1 MPKLTTM
8 ASAHSF
14 AHLLGFG
21 ATKATKKRA
30 EEELDEEK
38 GDGDD
43 EDDNKKAKRAESP
56 EKEEESDETEE
67 RDEEEDDGKKSKK
80 AKSKRAKAEDDDEG
94 DDGESGEDDDE
105 EEGDDDSDG
114 ADMRK
119 KNARGP
125 RLRERARC
133 AAIFADASAGK
144 NPALAATLAFQ
155 TDMPRGQAVK
165 VLRAGGVA
173 APTSRRVSLD
183 DRMANVRTPNVGAS
197 DPAGPARG
205 GAQSV
210 ASQIVAAGKK
220 RRGEA

>member
-30 EEELDEEK
+30 EDDLDEEK

-80 AKSKRAKAEDDDEG
+80 AKSKRAKADDDG

-119 KNARGP
+119 KSARP
-125 RLRERARC
+125 ARLRERARC

-155 TDMPRGQAVK
+155 TDMPRSQAVK
-165 VLRAGGVA
+165 VLRAGGA
-173 APTSRRVSLD
+173 AIPTSRRVSLD
-183 DRMANVRTPNVGAS
+183 DRMANVRTPTVGAG
-197 DPAGPARG
+197 DVARPARG
-205 GAQSV
+205 GAHDM
-210 ASQIVAAGKK
+210 AAQIVAAGKK